1 MAQHTSSI
9 NKMLRDY
16 RVNLDGARLSLYRDG
31 DGNCQDYGATCRLDT
46 DFVEYWT
53 TEDMSGM
60 DKRRLRF
67 MVAAWDRSDYK
78 RFGEIAAKLGIQAT
92 ILGVSVDI

>member
-1 MAQHTSSI
+1 MAQHTNSI
-9 NKMLRDY
+9 NTMLNDY
-16 RVNLDGARLSLYRDG
+16 RVNLDGARLSLWRDSDNSG
-31 DGNCQDYGATCRLDT
+31 QDYDASCRLDA
-46 DFVEYWT
+46 DFVKDWT

-78 RFGEIAAKLGIQAT
+78 RFGELAAKLGIQAT
-92 ILGVSVDI
+92 ILGASVDL